1 MPRRDI
7 EDEVCIRI
15 LTPGSGGELERRWWA
30 ISQPPPSVAFA
41 LQASIADALGGAADQ
56 AIRLLLRAVDPETEE
71 EVEAAEKTLGESVAL
86 AVFRNARAGR
96 ALVPEVVDLVDG
108 TSRDAHLGD
117 ATDRLRAVLTFV
129 GSNLGVRLSAARLV
143 GVPERDRDNLAF
155 RWKEPALLHQLLM
168 YSGLKFGGSGMR
180 PAWSAGKDDTRH
192 PGTDLYCA
200 MNTGNVNRFMGALDL
215 VVASADELALLCAW
229 AVIHLWRP
237 F

>member
-7 EDEVCIRI
+7 EDEVCIRVPV
-15 LTPGSGGELERRWWA
+15 PGGGGELERRWWA

-41 LQASIADALGGAADQ
+41 LQASIADALGGAADM

-71 EVEAAEKTLGESVAL
+71 EVDAAEKTLGESVAL

-96 ALVPEVVDLVDG
+96 ALVPETVDLVDG

-117 ATDRLRAVLTFV
+117 ATDRLRSVLAFV
-129 GSNLGVRLSAARLV
+129 GGNLGVRLSAARLV

-168 YSGLKFGGSGMR
+168 YSGLKFGGSGTR
-180 PAWSAGKDDTRH
+180 AYWPGGKDDARH
-192 PGTDLYCA
+192 PGADLWAA
-200 MNTGNVNRFMGALDL
+200 MNSGNVNRFMGALDL
-215 VVASADELALLCAW
+215 VVASADELALLSAW

>member
-15 LTPGSGGELERRWWA
+15 LGPTGDMERRWWA

-41 LQASIADALGGAADQ
+41 LQASIADALGGAADV

-71 EVEAAEKTLGESVAL
+71 AVEATEKTIGESAAL
-86 AVFRNARAGR
+86 AVFRNARSGR
-96 ALVPEVVDLVDG
+96 ALVPEDVELVDG
-108 TSRDAHLGD
+108 QRRDAHLGD

-129 GSNLGVRLSAARLV
+129 GGNLGVRLSAARLV

-168 YSGLKFGGSGMR
+168 YSGLRFGGGGQR
-180 PAWSAGKDDTRH
+180 AHWSAGKDDVKH
-192 PGTDLYCA
+192 PGAALFDA
-200 MNTGNVNRFMGALDL
+200 MNTGNVNRFMTALDE

-229 AVIHLWRP
+229 AVVHLWRP